1 MILTT
6 PSPPPL
12 SLDLCFDYS
21 SQQRVDSAEFIAVSY
36 LDYCVE
42 HGVTN
47 SRLARFNYVHNFFES
62 QQAPFTADQAITI
75 ALAAELFGSSTRL
88 GEHEAHVLSGTLK
101 RLVKS
106 RASLPGR
113 K

>member
-6 PSPPPL
+6 LTPPPL
-12 SLDLCFDYS
+12 SHDLCFDYS
-21 SQQRVDSAEFIAVSY
+21 SQQRIERPESIAVSY
-36 LDYCVE
+36 MDYCVE
-42 HGVTN
+42 HGVTT
-47 SRLARFNYVHNFFES
+47 SGLARFNYVHNFFES
-62 QQAPFTADQAITI
+62 QRAPFTTDQVLTI
-75 ALAAELFGSSTRL
+75 GLAAELFGSSVRL